1 MENRLIYKTAGIH
14 PEFQNE
20 YKRKMNNKQ
29 ENFINKPGIKSVP
42 LQITLEEDWFDPNKG
57 WEKMN
62 MMLDEHYPEQKENK
76 DLQKISKEYE
86 KGIEE
91 LRNHPSQNDSFC
103 FMGDQYIPDMQED
116 IPTTKGKKE
125 SEGKLHVEYNWDF
138 LESQF
143 RRMGRNKIKY
153 DEGNWTKP
161 MDVNEL
167 KKALMRH
174 TLEILKGNY
183 EDDGDRLGHL
193 SAIALNAMF
202 LSYQIEK
209 YKKQ

>member
-20 YKRKMNNKQ
+20 YKRKMNIKQ

-42 LQITLEEDWFDPNKG
+42 FQITLEEDWFDPNKG

-91 LRNHPSQNDSFC
+91 LRNHPSQNDF
-103 FMGDQYIPDMQED
+103 FYLLGDQYIFNAQED
-116 IPTTKGKKE
+116 TSVTKGKKE
-125 SEGKLHVEYNWDF
+125 SEGKLFYELDWDF
-138 LESQF
+138 IEALAK
-143 RRMGRNKIKY
+143 RMAENKHGKY
-153 DEGNWTKP
+153 AVFNWKKQIDKEG
-161 MDVNEL
+161 L
-167 KKALMRH
+167 KQAAMRH
-174 TLEILKGNY
+174 MIEVMKDNYKDDNNPYGHLLSVALNMMMLIYQLKNY
-183 EDDGDRLGHL
+183 E
-193 SAIALNAMF
+193 
-202 LSYQIEK
+202 
-209 YKKQ
+209 